1 LKKGKYMNKGELI
14 ASVAN
19 KAGLKNTEATKAVE
33 AVLETLTET
42 LSKGDDVRLVGFGT
56 FSVAKREARD
66 GRNPRTGETLKIP
79 ATKIAKF
86 KPGKELKDALK

>member
-1 LKKGKYMNKGELI
+1 MNKGELI

-19 KAGLKNTEATKAVE
+19 KSGLKNTEATKAIE
-33 AVLETLTET
+33 AVLETLRET
-42 LSKGDDVRLVGFGT
+42 LSKGDDIRLVGFGT
-56 FSVAKREARD
+56 FSVTKREARE

-79 ATKIAKF
+79 ATKVAKF

>member
-1 LKKGKYMNKGELI
+1 MNKGELI

-19 KAGLKNTEATKAVE
+19 KAELKNTEATKAVE

-56 FSVAKREARD
+56 FSVTKREARE

-79 ATKIAKF
+79 ATKVAKF
-86 KPGKELKDALK
+86 KPGKELKDSLK

>member
-1 LKKGKYMNKGELI
+1 MNKGELI
-14 ASVAN
+14 AAVAH
-19 KAGLKNTEATKAVE
+19 KTGVKNTEATKAVE
-33 AVLETLTET
+33 AVFETLTET

-56 FSVAKREARD
+56 FSVAKRDPRD

-79 ATKIAKF
+79 ATKTAKF